1 MSGDV
6 ASPEPGTS
14 SDGPSESTGV
24 RSLVGLPPLP
34 AASDGAEPSPP
45 GPPAEPPAADF
56 PPRTYF
62 PGARV
67 FPIVSAVVFGI
78 SALLWWPVLATPTV
92 QVSDSALVIGGLILI
107 GAFLFGELFPL
118 QIEVRRE
125 TWLVSGSELPMVI
138 GLLVLPPWL
147 VGATHAAAGLLVF
160 LFRRDNW
167 RNVAVNLSFIVVE
180 TGTAA
185 AVMLA
190 ITRPDSSISLRYLG
204 VGAGVLAGALMSAL
218 AVSLTYRLIG
228 PSEPMVRFMARAT
241 LAGGTV
247 VTFALVGFTVW
258 QSGSAGWVLCLL
270 MAAVLVAIYRT
281 YFVFLRQHSDLAQ
294 MYAIGRQ
301 ITGIG
306 SSQGEW
312 QEVLAQIRD
321 QMNAEVAVLHLRDE
335 EGAHRTLAAGP
346 DGPLEVA
353 DVDCED
359 PLILAARRSGAA
371 RASADRTED
380 AEVLQALAQRPA
392 WDVMV
397 VPLQTDER
405 DRGYLEVRDRVTRWG
420 RFREDDEKVLE
431 TLSGQIVTA
440 LENLRLLETLRHEAY
455 HDAITGLLNRPGLTV
470 QVQNAIAQQRGGAV
484 LMVELNVLSQVNN
497 ALGHDRGERLLRAA
511 GDRLRE
517 LTGPDRAVARIETDR
532 FAVLLEAMPEVE
544 MVTFGAQMLRV
555 ASAAYGLD
563 GIEVDPQPS
572 LGIAIITATA
582 TADVLGDMAIEPGT
596 MLQRAEMAMLAAR
609 SRQDS
614 LQIYRPSM
622 GEVYRRRF
630 QLVTQFRQAIEQGR
644 IVVHYQ
650 PKINLADRELIGV
663 EALVRWMHPEFGLV
677 SPAEFVEA
685 IEATG
690 YIDILLDHVLGIV
703 LQQLAEWT
711 GQGIRICA
719 AVNLSVRNLMA
730 VGFPGRVSDA
740 LRRHGV
746 DPSLLTFE
754 ITESSVMDDPEHS
767 LPVLNRLHALGVG
780 LSVDDFG
787 TGYSSLAYLRRLP
800 IDEIKIDRSFV
811 LGMGSD
817 LGDLAIVRA
826 IVDLGHSLGLRVVA
840 EGVEEEAARDALRD
854 MHCDQAQGYLI
865 SRPLPLDRFE
875 AWLASRTVTIYD
887 PASSVH
893 VLRMMS

>member
-1 MSGDV
+1 MIRPV
-6 ASPEPGTS
+6 AK
-14 SDGPSESTGV
+14 
-24 RSLVGLPPLP
+24 LP
-34 AASDGAEPSPP
+34 APAPAPADPP
-45 GPPAEPPAADF
+45 VAAVDTA
-56 PPRTYF
+56 PRTYYSG
-62 PGARV
+62 PRI
-67 FPIVSAVVFGI
+67 FPIVAAVVFAV
-78 SALLWWPVLATPTV
+78 SALLWWPVLAAPSI
-92 QVSDSALVIGGLILI
+92 QVSDSTLLVGGLILI
-107 GAFLFGELFPL
+107 AAFLLGELFPL

-147 VGATHAAAGLLVF
+147 VGVTHAAAGLLVF
-160 LFRRDNW
+160 LFRRDKW

-190 ITRPDSSISLRYLG
+190 IVRPDSTMPIQYLA
-204 VGAGVLAGALMSAL
+204 VGAGVLAGALMSAF

-228 PSEPMVRFMARAT
+228 PSEPMVRFIARAI

-247 VTFALVGFTVW
+247 VTFALVLFTVW
-258 QSGSAGWVLCLL
+258 RSGSAGWILCLL
-270 MAAVLVAIYRT
+270 MAAVLGAIYRT
-281 YFVFLRQHSDLAQ
+281 YFVFLRQHADLAQ

-301 ITGIG
+301 ISAIG
-306 SSQGEW
+306 TSEGGW
-312 QEVLAQIRD
+312 QDVLAQIRE
-321 QMNAEVAVLHLRDE
+321 QMNAEVAVLHLQDDDGR
-335 EGAHRTLAAGP
+335 HLTLGAGP
-346 DGPLEVA
+346 DGPRPIA
-353 DVDCED
+353 DVGCQD
-359 PLILAARRSGAA
+359 PLIRAARANGAA
-371 RASADRTED
+371 RASNDRIED
-380 AEVLQALAQRPA
+380 PTVLEALAGRPA

-397 VPLQTDER
+397 VPLQAGDRE
-405 DRGYLEVRDRVTRWG
+405 RGYLEVRDRVTRWG
-420 RFREDDEKVLE
+420 RFRDDDEKVLQ
-431 TLSGQIVTA
+431 TLSGQIATA
-440 LENLRLLETLRHEAY
+440 LDNLRLLETLRHEAY

-470 QVQNAIAQQRGGAV
+470 RVQDVIAQQSGGAV

-517 LTGPDRAVARIETDR
+517 LTGPDRPVARIETDR

-572 LGIAIITATA
+572 LGIALVTATA
-582 TADVLGDMAIEPGT
+582 TADILGDMAVEPGT
-596 MLQRAEMAMLAAR
+596 MLQRAEMAMMAAR
-609 SRQDS
+609 TRQDS

-650 PKINLADRELIGV
+650 PKIGLADRQLIGV

-690 YIDILLDHVLGIV
+690 SIDILLEHVLDTV
-703 LQQLAEWT
+703 LRQLAEWAA
-711 GQGIRICA
+711 QGVRIAA

-730 VGFPGRVSDA
+730 VGFPGKVNDA
-740 LRRHGV
+740 LRKHGV
-746 DPSLLTFE
+746 DPALLTFE
-754 ITESSVMDDPEHS
+754 ITESSVMEDPEHS

-811 LGMGSD
+811 MSMGSD

-887 PASSVH
+887 PDSSVH